1 MISEAIIKNYRKSI
15 LNQLIFI
22 CGSKEMAEDAF
33 QEACISC
40 LTSRNDYTPGGLYMA
55 AKRRLID
62 SQRKTQRANKY
73 VYADSRFISEKGH
86 ELTALDIA
94 TNTDLDI
101 EWLEIQ
107 EINEIRMER
116 IRELIPYLTE
126 TQKKVINLRLLGLRF
141 RQMAEQENI
150 NINTALGAY
159 KKGLDYLKL
168 VLT

>member
-1 MISEAIIKNYRKSI
+1 MISETIIKNYRDKI
-15 LNQLIFI
+15 INQLVFT
-22 CGSKEMAEDAF
+22 CGCKEMAEDAF

-40 LTSRNDYTPGGLYMA
+40 LTSKNEYTQGGLYIA

-62 SQRKTQRANKY
+62 SQRKNQRAAKY
-73 VYADSRFISEKGH
+73 VYVDSVFISEQGH
-86 ELTALDIA
+86 DLCGLDIA
-94 TNTDLDI
+94 SRTELDI

-107 EINEIRMER
+107 EMNEIRMER